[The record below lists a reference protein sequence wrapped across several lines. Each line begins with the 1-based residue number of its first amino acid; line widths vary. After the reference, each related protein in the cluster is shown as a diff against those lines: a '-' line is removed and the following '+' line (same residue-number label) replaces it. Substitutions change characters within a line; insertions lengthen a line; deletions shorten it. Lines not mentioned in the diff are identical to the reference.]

1 MRLARYDGRNIRW
14 VPTGYD
20 SGFWVPGE
28 TKAASVLTVAAC
40 WDEVR
45 VRAKGIDFLCR
56 AARDMPSVRFTV
68 IGITPVMH
76 DLVRSMA
83 PENLEILPP
92 LPRKDLL
99 QYYQTAKVFCQPSYT
114 EGLPNTLCEAML
126 CECLPV
132 GTRVGGIPTA
142 IGEAGFL
149 VPFGDVGALV
159 AGLGSALKSGADG
172 GSRARQQIA
181 QNFPLERRERE
192 LLQILQELQ

>member
-1 MRLARYDGRNIRW
+1 
-14 VPTGYD
+14 
-20 SGFWVPGE
+20 
-28 TKAASVLTVAAC
+28 VAAC

-99 QYYQTAKVFCQPSYT
+99 HYYQTAKVFCQPSYT

-159 AGLGSALKSGADG
+159 AGLGSALKTGADG